1 MGEVVIIAAQ
11 PIDKSLFTSER
22 EFPLDTLKPPPF
34 HRSFLKPRFWP
45 TWLVLGFFWLIAQL
59 PVPVNQAI
67 GRGFGHLFWW
77 FAHSRKRYA
86 AINIALCFPELD
98 AETQAKMVRGVIM
111 SCGLSI
117 AETAMGLWGQKNKMR
132 NRYSISGLEHIAK
145 AQAEGKGIL
154 LCGSHLTTIDISG
167 RIMAYHIVADVLYRP
182 DPNPL
187 MSHAIAKARGRV
199 NGNAIH
205 RDDTRQLIKNL
216 RKGHIVWYA
225 PDQDYGRDHSVF
237 APFFGIQA
245 ATVVGTARIAKISG
259 CVVIPFFCFRE
270 PHGNY
275 RLEIH
280 PALENFPSG
289 DDVVD
294 ATRIN
299 KLIEDAVRQA
309 PDQYLWVHRRFK
321 TRPPGEPGFYPPKKK
336 RRVQPKV

>member
-1 MGEVVIIAAQ
+1 
-11 PIDKSLFTSER
+11 
-22 EFPLDTLKPPPF
+22 LDTLKPPSF

-45 TWLVLGFFWLIAQL
+45 TWLVLGFFWFIAQL

-67 GRGFGHLFWW
+67 GRGFGQLFWW

-86 AINIALCFPELD
+86 AVNIALCFPELD
-98 AETQAKMVRGVIM
+98 AQAQAKMVRGVIM

-167 RIMAYHIVADVLYRP
+167 RIMAYHIVSDVLYRP

-199 NGNAIH
+199 NGIAIH

-225 PDQDYGRDHSVF
+225 PDQDYGRAHSVF

-245 ATVVGTARIAKISG
+245 ATVVATARIAKISG
-259 CVVIPFFCFRE
+259 CAVIPFFCFRE
-270 PHGNY
+270 PHGRY
-275 RLEIH
+275 RLEIQ
-280 PALENFPSG
+280 PALENFPTG
-289 DDVVD
+289 DDLVD

-321 TRPPGEPGFYPPKKK
+321 TRPEGEPSLYPPKKK